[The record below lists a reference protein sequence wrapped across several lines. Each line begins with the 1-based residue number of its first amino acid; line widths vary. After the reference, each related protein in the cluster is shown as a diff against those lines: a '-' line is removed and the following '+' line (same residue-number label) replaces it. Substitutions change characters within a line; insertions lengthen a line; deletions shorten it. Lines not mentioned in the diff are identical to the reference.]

1 MDNRLIEILEE
12 IQPEVDYETCN
23 DLVDGHYLNSL
34 AILSLIAEL
43 EEEYDITIPTVEI
56 VPDNFNSAE
65 GIWNMIQRLQE
76 EE

>member
-23 DLVDGHYLNSL
+23 ELVDGHYLNSL

-65 GIWNMIQRLQE
+65 GSWNMIQRLQE

>member
-12 IQPEVDYETCN
+12 IQPEADYESCA

-43 EEEYDITIPTVEI
+43 EEEYDITIPAVDI

-65 GIWNMIQRLQE
+65 GIWRMIQRLQE

>member
-23 DLVDGHYLNSL
+23 ELVDGHYLNSL

>member
-34 AILSLIAEL
+34 AILSLISEL

>member
-56 VPDNFNSAE
+56 VPDNFNSAK

>member
-12 IQPEVDYETCN
+12 IQPEVDYESCN

-34 AILSLIAEL
+34 AILLLIAEL